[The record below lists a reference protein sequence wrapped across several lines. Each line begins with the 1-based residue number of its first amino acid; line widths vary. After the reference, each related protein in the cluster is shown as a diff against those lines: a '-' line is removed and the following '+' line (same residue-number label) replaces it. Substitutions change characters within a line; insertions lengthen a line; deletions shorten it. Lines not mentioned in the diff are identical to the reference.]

1 MMSMKTTMSMTMMMM
16 MTKKKYEAQHSAGL
30 VVTHPSQI
38 APNELRPTD
47 AKAENNK
54 NRVRLENTDQHNAHY
69 VKKKKVL
76 FRFTKFT
83 ASPTCLI
90 NPLSDSQTV
99 LKNHDYSC

>member
-54 NRVRLENTDQHNAHY
+54 NRVRLENTDQHNAQY
-69 VKKKKVL
+69 VKKKK
-76 FRFTKFT
+76 RF
-83 ASPTCLI
+83 C
-90 NPLSDSQTV
+90 SDSPSSLLHLQTAPRV
-99 LKNHDYSC
+99 

>member
-1 MMSMKTTMSMTMMMM
+1 MKTTMSMMMMM

-69 VKKKKVL
+69 VKKKKSFVQIHQVHC
-76 FRFTKFT
+76 FTYKLHRV
-83 ASPTCLI
+83 S
-90 NPLSDSQTV
+90 N
-99 LKNHDYSC
+99 